1 MFATKVLLFLH
12 ISVSTTVSPFYI
24 SSPSTAKP
32 TSNYA
37 TKPTQS
43 DDNEQQH
50 TTSTRPS
57 LFPYQEDGVK
67 RLVSDRRLLLADDMG
82 LGKTAQSIVALNHL
96 FINDEI
102 SPTDCRILIICP
114 KSVVSVWYDEL
125 EKWLDTTY
133 LNIYDNVYIISAATK
148 SDPLD
153 INSSRKMIQIINYD
167 ICNKHKAALQEGR
180 FDVLI
185 CDEAHYLKS
194 SSSQRSNAI
203 LGIKEGSI
211 GGIQSRYLWF
221 LTGTPILNRP
231 NEIFPLLW
239 ALRKNEYSTPYY
251 VFAKSWSSSFNE
263 VSNLGQLKKLMK
275 PLMLRRKKLDVLKDL
290 PPKLY
295 SVVTLE
301 GSEEATAKEEE
312 YAFDTYGVDLSA
324 ARRRSSSDSEESL
337 GEFGE
342 GATLLRY
349 GIGKDMTG
357 REALRALAS
366 IRSYTSYLKLEPA
379 VQLLKQYVL
388 CEKVVVFANHRKV
401 ILGLVEEFG
410 SSCVHIIGGMDSQAR
425 AEAVQRFQHDTS
437 CRLFIGSIRAAGV
450 GLTLTASSH
459 VVFLELDWSPGVMTQ
474 AEDRCHR
481 VGQQDSV
488 QVDYFVF
495 KGTIDGWMAQQLARK
510 SAGIRRTLAPS
521 RSSGEERQHKYKLD
535 FGKYRGEAL
544 DDIPIEYITKF
555 LVKEEVYKK
564 KPALWNALYLN
575 DVVDEA
581 PLTNPELLEDD
592 DKDKEAANGVLYTF
606 DFGQYYGMEW
616 SQVPQNYRDW
626 VISKGVWQK
635 RIGLWIALH
644 EAGLVSDDPS
654 SSLDNPD
661 MSNKQPKADQS
672 ISDDKKEPV
681 NYTFNFGKF
690 NGVKWNDTDQGYR
703 DWIVKTTDIWKKR
716 TDLWTA
722 LYEAGVI
729 KEEPESK

>member
-1 MFATKVLLFLH
+1 
-12 ISVSTTVSPFYI
+12 
-24 SSPSTAKP
+24 
-32 TSNYA
+32 
-37 TKPTQS
+37 
-43 DDNEQQH
+43 
-50 TTSTRPS
+50 
-57 LFPYQEDGVK
+57 
-67 RLVSDRRLLLADDMG
+67 MG
-82 LGKTAQSIVALNHL
+82 LGKTAQSIVAINHL

-102 SPTDCRILIICP
+102 SSRDCRILIICP

-133 LNIYDNVYIISAATK
+133 LTVQNNVYVISAASK

-153 INSSRKMIQIINYD
+153 FNSSRGMIQIVNYD
-167 ICNKHKAALQEGR
+167 ICNKHQDALQEGR

-194 SSSQRSNAI
+194 DSSQRSNAI

-211 GGIQSRYLWF
+211 GGIQSRFLWF

-251 VFAKSWSSSFNE
+251 AFAKSWGSSFNE

-324 ARRRSSSDSEESL
+324 ARRRRTSDSEESL

-349 GIGKDMTG
+349 GIGKDMSG
-357 REALRALAS
+357 KDALQALAS

-379 VQLLKQYVL
+379 VQLLKQYIQ

-410 SSCVHIIGGMDSQAR
+410 SSCVHIIGGMDSDAR
-425 AEAVQRFQHDTS
+425 AEAVQRFQHDAS

-459 VVFLELDWSPGVMTQ
+459 VVFLELDWSPGIMTQ

-495 KGTIDGWMAQQLARK
+495 KGTIDGWMALQLARK
-510 SAGIRRTLAPS
+510 SQGIRRTLSPS
-521 RSSGEERQHKYKLD
+521 RSGVERQHKYKLD

-592 DKDKEAANGVLYTF
+592 DKDKEAGTRVLYTF

-616 SQVPQNYRDW
+616 GQVPQDYRDW
-626 VISKGVWQK
+626 VIKEGVWEK

-644 EAGLVSDDPS
+644 EAGLVSEDPNS
-654 SSLDNPD
+654 SIDKPNVSP
-661 MSNKQPKADQS
+661 NKQLEVDQS
-672 ISDDKKEPV
+672 DNKQNKETLV
-681 NYTFNFGKF
+681 DYIFNFGKF

-716 TDLWTA
+716 EDLWTA
-722 LYEAGVI
+722 LYDAGII